1 MKKIV
6 LILCDVRS
14 CYNVGSIFRTADAA
28 GSTEI
33 VLCGITPH
41 PRLPNDTRPEKVIE
55 NNSKMI
61 HKTALGAED
70 SVTYSYQESPLE
82 AINKYKSA
90 GYQVVALENK
100 MENTENIF
108 DFKSAHDLVIVVGSE
123 TNGLSAEVL
132 GLSSNVLEIPMQGI
146 KNSLNVSVAAG
157 IALYALI

>member
-41 PRLPNDTRPEKVIE
+41 PRLINDTRPEKVIE

-70 SVTYSYQESPLE
+70 SVIYSYQESPLE

-108 DFKSAHDLVIVVGSE
+108 DFKSADDLVIVVGSE

-132 GLSSNVLEIPMQGI
+132 GLCSNVLEIPMHGI
-146 KNSLNVSVAAG
+146 KNSLNVSVAVG
-157 IALYALI
+157 IALYSLI

>member
-41 PRLPNDTRPEKVIE
+41 PRLPNDARPEKVIE

-70 SVTYSYQESPLE
+70 SVIYSYQESPLE

-90 GYQVVALENK
+90 GYQVMALENK
-100 MENTENIF
+100 IDNTENIF
-108 DFKSAHDLVIVVGSE
+108 DFKNKRFDLIDSE
-123 TNGLSAEVL
+123 LL
-132 GLSSNVLEIPMQGI
+132 LIFLSSILFIY
-146 KNSLNVSVAAG
+146 LN
-157 IALYALI
+157 LIFKLS

>member
-28 GSTEI
+28 GSAEI

-61 HKTALGAED
+61 HKTALGAEE
-70 SVTYSYQESPLE
+70 SVSYSYHQSPLD
-82 AINKYKSA
+82 AINKYKLA

-108 DFKSAHDLVIVVGSE
+108 DFKSTHDLVIVVGSE
-123 TNGLSAEVL
+123 TNGLNDEVL
-132 GLSSNVLEIPMQGI
+132 GLCGNVLEIPMNGM
-146 KNSLNVSVAAG
+146 KNSLNVSVAVG

>member
-14 CYNVGSIFRTADAA
+14 CYNVGSIFRTADAG

-41 PRLPNDTRPEKVIE
+41 PRLPNDARPEKVIE

-70 SVTYSYQESPLE
+70 SVTYSYQESPLD

-108 DFKSAHDLVIVVGSE
+108 DFKSTHDLVIVVGSE

-132 GLSSNVLEIPMQGI
+132 GLCSNVLEIPMQGI
-146 KNSLNVSVAAG
+146 KNSLNVSVAVG